1 MLQIRTI
8 NNKINYLHKRCLG
21 MVYSDKKSSFGKLS
35 ETDRSIPIHV
45 RNLQILATE
54 LFKVT
59 KYLAPTNFRDT
70 FSKQSVQYNL
80 RHPSEF
86 PVPNVKAFFLYR
98 KFDLSRTKYL

>member
-1 MLQIRTI
+1 
-8 NNKINYLHKRCLG
+8 
-21 MVYSDKKSSFGKLS
+21 MVYSDKRSSFGKLS

-80 RHPSEF
+80 RHPSESF
-86 PVPNVKAFFLYR
+86 VPNVKSTSHGREILSYLGS
-98 KFDLSRTKYL
+98 KIWDLTFKKAIEK